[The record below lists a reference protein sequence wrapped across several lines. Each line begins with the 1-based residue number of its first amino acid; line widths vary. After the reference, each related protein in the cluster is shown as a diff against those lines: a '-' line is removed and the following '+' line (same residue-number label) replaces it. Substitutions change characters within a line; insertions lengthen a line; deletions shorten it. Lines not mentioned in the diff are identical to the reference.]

1 MKSIYINNAQCAV
14 LLLRTTQMDLF
25 NYILINSTYYEN
37 NKRCVL
43 TVSKEPV
50 TMFAPIVFGLTKN
63 GPFTQAI
70 SEQYVI

>member
-1 MKSIYINNAQCAV
+1 MKSIINNERCAV
-14 LLLRTTQMDLF
+14 LLRTTQMDLF